1 MSSREFGFKTTAD
14 EVLEGIDLRGRVAV
28 VTGAS
33 GGLGAETA
41 RALASKA
48 ADVTLG
54 CRDAERGECV
64 AADIR
69 RATGNDAVRAD
80 ALDLLDRAS
89 IRTFA
94 QRFLARHPQLHMLIN
109 NAGVMAC
116 PFARSPEGWEVQ
128 FATNHVGHFL
138 LTNLLMPALV
148 RGAPARVIS
157 VSSAGHMRSSVDFE
171 DLHWERKPYDKWMAY
186 GQSKT
191 ANALFAVGLDRR
203 FRGKG
208 VRALAL
214 HPGAIATDLS
224 RHLSAEDLGPLI
236 ERISTLAGGLKEVPA
251 GAATSVWA
259 ATAPE
264 LEGEGGIY
272 LEDCRR
278 SAPVGTA
285 GITTGYLPHALD
297 AELAERLW
305 RVSEELV
312 GQRFG

>member
-1 MSSREFGFKTTAD
+1 
-14 EVLEGIDLRGRVAV
+14 
-28 VTGAS
+28 
-33 GGLGAETA
+33 
-41 RALASKA
+41 
-48 ADVTLG
+48 
-54 CRDAERGECV
+54 
-64 AADIR
+64 
-69 RATGNDAVRAD
+69 
-80 ALDLLDRAS
+80 
-89 IRTFA
+89 
-94 QRFLARHPQLHMLIN
+94 
-109 NAGVMAC
+109 
-116 PFARSPEGWEVQ
+116 
-128 FATNHVGHFL
+128 
-138 LTNLLMPALV
+138 
-148 RGAPARVIS
+148 
-157 VSSAGHMRSSVDFE
+157 MRSSVDFD

-203 FRGKG
+203 FRAAG
-208 VRALAL
+208 VRAFAL

-236 ERISTLAGGLKEVPA
+236 ERISTLAGGLKEIPA

-278 SAPVGTA
+278 SAPVGTP

-297 AELAERLW
+297 PELAERLW